1 MSKRRVVI
9 TGLGLLSPVG
19 NNVTESWN
27 NIIQGKSG
35 VKPITSFDISEF
47 ETKFAATVDI
57 AVEDFL
63 DKKRSQKN
71 RSLHTVRSYCF
82 QRMYR
87 RFIDRSW

>member
-35 VKPITSFDISEF
+35 VKPITSFDI
-47 ETKFAATVDI
+47 
-57 AVEDFL
+57 
-63 DKKRSQKN
+63 
-71 RSLHTVRSYCF
+71 
-82 QRMYR
+82 
-87 RFIDRSW
+87 